1 MSTTPLTDATQT
13 WLALLIGD
21 EHGLLSAP
29 GSDLSRHPEA
39 YERAELVRKDF
50 ALKLEGELR
59 EARNLL
65 SSYDQAVVK
74 DLEKERDAIL
84 DELRVANDKLESFRH
99 ATPISGFSFEDVEK
113 MIDPVRNERDGL
125 KAECDALSNL
135 LWEHPT
141 APCDQ
146 NSIWENMKRVQAL
159 YHERDALRAELAPL
173 RELVGVDSRAAS
185 AVSDI
190 DHWKKLMDVWDEN
203 VKLRAE
209 LEIKLEA
216 LTFATGRH
224 LDQLVLIDKLHSE
237 LASWKRS
244 AELERLKLNVLK
256 ESRAAAV
263 EQEQVSRNECN
274 RIRSEVNML
283 KEALK

>member
-1 MSTTPLTDATQT
+1 M
-13 WLALLIGD
+13 
-21 EHGLLSAP
+21 
-29 GSDLSRHPEA
+29 
-39 YERAELVRKDF
+39 
-50 ALKLEGELR
+50 
-59 EARNLL
+59 
-65 SSYDQAVVK
+65 
-74 DLEKERDAIL
+74 
-84 DELRVANDKLESFRH
+84 
-99 ATPISGFSFEDVEK
+99 
-113 MIDPVRNERDGL
+113 
-125 KAECDALSNL
+125 
-135 LWEHPT
+135 
-141 APCDQ
+141 
-146 NSIWENMKRVQAL
+146 